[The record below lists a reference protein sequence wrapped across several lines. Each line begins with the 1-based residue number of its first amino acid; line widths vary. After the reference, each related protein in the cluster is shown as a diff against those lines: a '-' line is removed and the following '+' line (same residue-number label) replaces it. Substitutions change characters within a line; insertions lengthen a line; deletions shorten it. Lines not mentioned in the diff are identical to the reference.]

1 MRKWTSTE
9 AIGDI
14 TVTPDCMSR
23 VGYNNSSSHNNSTT
37 VTQSHSMGG
46 GMSSSGE
53 DETDE
58 FTVISRIVEV
68 ANDMP
73 LDHRLPSPEEQ
84 CQIIA
89 LK

>member
-1 MRKWTSTE
+1 
-9 AIGDI
+9 
-14 TVTPDCMSR
+14 MSR
-23 VGYNNSSSHNNSTT
+23 VGYNTSSSHNNSTT

-58 FTVISRIVEV
+58 FTVISSIV